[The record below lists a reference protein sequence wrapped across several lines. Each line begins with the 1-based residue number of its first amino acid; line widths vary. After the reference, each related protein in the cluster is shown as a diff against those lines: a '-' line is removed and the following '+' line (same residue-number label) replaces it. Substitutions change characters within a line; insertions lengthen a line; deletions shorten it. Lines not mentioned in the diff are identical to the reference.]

1 MNNSIEI
8 SADKKYEWNQ
18 SWANPLAH
26 TDINLVIA
34 ELKDIEDAR
43 GCITPE
49 LVVESSKNKR
59 SVLHNYFVWDD
70 TKAANAYR
78 LMQATHLLRRIEVK
92 VINDGEPTQIRAYEF
107 RTKTEQSTGTY
118 INHDM
123 LSESDIERTKK
134 FLITDLVRVSK
145 RLSGFNRYQ
154 TAVEYIDMAI
164 EILKGEETT
173 PMSLIEDKEVAVF

>member
-1 MNNSIEI
+1 MNNSNIELHK
-8 SADKKYEWNQ
+8 DKKYEWNQ
-18 SWANPLAH
+18 NWANPVAH
-26 TDINLVIA
+26 IDINLVIA
-34 ELKDIEDAR
+34 ELKEIEDVR

-78 LMQATHLLRRIEVK
+78 MIQARHLIRRIEVK
-92 VINDGEPTQIRAYEF
+92 VINDGEPTNVRAYEV
-107 RTKTEQSTGTY
+107 KTADGAQRVY
-118 INHDM
+118 INHDT
-123 LSESDIERTKK
+123 LSESDIERTKR

-154 TAVEYIDMAI
+154 TAVEYIGMAI
-164 EILKGEETT
+164 EILNGEETT
-173 PMSLIEDKEVAVF
+173 PMSLIENKEVAV